1 MQKEWKCMIEETKQT
16 EMIEHCLR
24 EIRKFPYHKIG
35 LEHYVFMKLLE
46 NLSAE
51 EYVRLVEEYKF
62 IIKE

>member
-1 MQKEWKCMIEETKQT
+1 MIEEIKQT
-16 EMIEHCLR
+16 EMIEHCLQ

-62 IIKE
+62 IIKEQQI

>member
-1 MQKEWKCMIEETKQT
+1 MIEEIKQA